1 MEIRPLFILI
11 LSAGAVFGGTVGYVF
26 IEGWKFIDG
35 LYMTVIT
42 LSTVGFSE
50 VHTLSHTGRVFTIFL
65 IIAGLF
71 VITYSITYILQIR
84 SEGKFQEYMRR
95 REKRMELEKIENH
108 FIICGAGVTG
118 TEVVG
123 EFVKANEPFVII
135 EEKQTTL
142 DFLFS
147 HFPDAL
153 TIQGNAAREEVLREA
168 RIDQARGLMASVSTD
183 EENVFIVITARFLNP
198 GLRIV
203 TRANLP
209 ESIEILKRAGADFVI
224 CPQEIGAHRLAS
236 AALRPRVNSFLDV
249 ILKSE
254 TLDLTLDEVEV
265 SPEAEIV
272 GKSLRELDL
281 PSRVGLI
288 LVAIKPHDQDTFQFN
303 PSASTVIH
311 AHDTIIALGKFQEFC
326 KLRDLGTG
334 SCTLQ

>member
-1 MEIRPLFILI
+1 
-11 LSAGAVFGGTVGYVF
+11 
-26 IEGWKFIDG
+26 
-35 LYMTVIT
+35 
-42 LSTVGFSE
+42 
-50 VHTLSHTGRVFTIFL
+50 
-65 IIAGLF
+65 
-71 VITYSITYILQIR
+71 
-84 SEGKFQEYMRR
+84 
-95 REKRMELEKIENH
+95 MELEKIENH